1 MSLRLSRLWRR
12 LWEAPRD
19 RECQVL
25 LRAIRDLPRECRD
38 VFLLH
43 RFAELSLEQIGEHLG
58 IDQQAVEARL
68 AEALVRLSR
77 AVDEAGRRGSSEG
90 SRGSRAG

>member
-1 MSLRLSRLWRR
+1 MSLRPSRLWRR

-19 RECQVL
+19 RECRVL
-25 LRAIRDLPRECRD
+25 VRAIRHLPRDCRD

-68 AEALVRLSR
+68 AEALVRLSC
-77 AVDEAGRRGSSEG
+77 AVEEGDDGGSSEV
-90 SRGSRAG
+90 S